1 MSDSRSKT
9 DLFRALLTIAA
20 TVGTIAV
27 NYMAAT
33 GKFGGVSVETIS
45 NRYPTL
51 ITPSG
56 FAFTIWNLIYLGLLV
71 FSIYQIAGNNLSRFR
86 SIRSLY
92 ILSCALNCAWI
103 FFWVQERIDIS
114 FVIISALFIV
124 LFLIILRVRSHK
136 NYAEYWS
143 VKSPFG
149 LYFGWI
155 TAAAVVNLAVLL
167 SSLGH
172 PISVLTGSL
181 FILAA
186 AAMGVL
192 IRAKFGNYL
201 YPLAIAWAAT
211 GIAVKQSGNTWIV
224 VASAAAVVA
233 CLIASLSFI
242 TKLPTRAEQLE
253 TRNQPNL

>member
-1 MSDSRSKT
+1 MSDTRSNT
-9 DLFRALLTIAA
+9 DIFRAILVIAA
-20 TVGTIAV
+20 TIGTIAV
-27 NYMAAT
+27 NFMASA
-33 GKFGGVSVETIS
+33 GKFGGVSVEAIS
-45 NRYPTL
+45 DKYPTL
-51 ITPSG
+51 ITPAG
-56 FAFTIWNLIYLGLLV
+56 FAFTIWSLIYLGLLV
-71 FSIYQIAGNNLSRFR
+71 FSIYQIVGNNLSRFR

-103 FFWVQERIDIS
+103 YFWVQERIGFS
-114 FVIISALFIV
+114 LVIIGALFIV
-124 LFLIILRVRSHK
+124 LFLMISRVSSPK

-143 VKSPFG
+143 VKAPFG

-155 TAAAVVNLAVLL
+155 TAAALVNIAVFLT
-167 SSLGH
+167 SIGR
-172 PISVLTGSL
+172 PISVLTGAL

-192 IRAKFGNYL
+192 IRAKFANYL

-233 CLIASLSFI
+233 GLIAAMSFI
-242 TKLPTRAEQLE
+242 AKLPTRAEQLE
-253 TRNQPNL
+253 NSGSAKI